1 MIKKLKTSNAF
12 LLTFCAVGVL
22 VAGNPAWAD
31 SQITNCALVTGTEEG
46 DSDSQVDNTTQAD
59 LLALYT
65 GDPAG
70 FDAAS
75 QDDEACAPVNVVSIF
90 DYGDAPDT
98 YGTSSATTN
107 DGGAAR
113 HEIIPGLTLGAIV
126 DDETDG
132 VPGAEANGDET
143 AGSPPDEDGYDVPAL
158 TAGSAVTLAVK
169 AANTT
174 GKDAKLVCWIDY
186 NGDGQFATDGS
197 ESGSVAVPNG
207 TTNNTPLNVV
217 MPQVPADVMTD
228 TNGTSYARCRLSTDA
243 SLDDTLPTGG
253 LPDGEVEDKKVTF
266 VAAPVFDLALTKKL
280 TDLTPDDPNDGQQ
293 KVQVGDTVSF
303 DIEVIN
309 QGTKD
314 ATNIKIVDYIPAGFE
329 LNDPDWTSIENG
341 TKATRTIS
349 PAGDELAPGTSKV
362 ITIKLKVKPDAA
374 KGTKTNY
381 AEIYEASDDQ
391 GNVTPDKDSTPDQVN
406 GNDGVVSDDV
416 TDNTDGDED
425 DQDLANVEVSP
436 TVDVSLTKA
445 VQDEQGN
452 AVTSVRRGDT
462 LIYVLTA
469 TNDGPD
475 DATNVVVT
483 DELPSGLTYVSNDG
497 NAQFNNN
504 KIIWTVDSLANGG
517 TESLKITVTVD

>member
-65 GDPAG
+65 GDPIG

-75 QDDEACAPVNVVSIF
+75 QDDEACAPVNVISMF

-98 YGTSSATTN
+98 YGTSNATAN

-132 VPGAEANGDET
+132 VPGTEANGDET

-186 NGDGQFATDGS
+186 NGDGEFATDGSESGS

-207 TTNNTPLNVV
+207 TTSNTPLNVV

-243 SLDDTLPTGG
+243 SLDATLPTGS

-266 VAAPVFDLALTKKL
+266 VA
-280 TDLTPDDPNDGQQ
+280 
-293 KVQVGDTVSF
+293 TVSF

-341 TKATRTIS
+341 TKATRTIN
-349 PAGDELAPGTSKV
+349 PAGDELTPGTSKV

-391 GNVTPDKDSTPDQVN
+391 GNVTPDNDSTPDQVN

-425 DQDLANVEVSP
+425 DHDLANVEVSP

-475 DATNVVVT
+475 GATNVVVT